1 MKIEYSADVDA
12 LYVYF
17 QEVEVAKSVEPD
29 DGVLVDLDDRGE
41 VVGIEFLDASER
53 FESADAALMLVD
65 SGPNYTSTDDKKIRS
80 ILSNHTRIASLI
92 QDDVD

>member
-1 MKIEYSADVDA
+1 MKIEYSADIDA

-29 DGVLVDLDDRGE
+29 DGVLVDLDDRGK

-53 FESADAALMLVD
+53 FESADAALMLMD
-65 SGPNYTSTDDKKIRS
+65 SGPDYTISQSKKIRS

>member
-17 QEVEVAKSVEPD
+17 QEVEVARSVEPD
-29 DGVLVDLDDRGE
+29 DGIVVDLDDCGD
-41 VVGIEFLDASER
+41 VVGVEFLDASAR
-53 FESADAALMLVD
+53 FDSADAVLMLAD
-65 SGPNYTSTDDKKIRS
+65 SGPDYTVAQSKKIRS

>member
-1 MKIEYSADVDA
+1 M
-12 LYVYF
+12 
-17 QEVEVAKSVEPD
+17 EPD
-29 DGVLVDLDDRGE
+29 DGVLVDLDDRGG

-53 FESADAALMLVD
+53 FESADAALMLAD
-65 SGPNYTSTDDKKIRS
+65 SGPDYTIAQSQKIRS

>member
-1 MKIEYSADVDA
+1 MKIEYSVDVDA

-17 QEVEVAKSVEPD
+17 QEVEVAKSVEPN

-41 VVGIEFLDASER
+41 VVGIEILDASER
-53 FESADAALMLVD
+53 FESADSALMLAD
-65 SGPNYTSTDDKKIRS
+65 SGPDYTSSDDKKIRS

-92 QDDVD
+92 QHNVD

>member
-1 MKIEYSADVDA
+1 MKIEYSADIDA

-17 QEVEVAKSVEPD
+17 QEVEVATSAEPD
-29 DGVLVDLDDRGE
+29 DGILVDLDDQGE

-65 SGPNYTSTDDKKIRS
+65 GGPNYTKANAKRIRS
-80 ILSNHTRIASLI
+80 ILSHHTRVASLI

>member
-1 MKIEYSADVDA
+1 MKIEYSVDVDA

-17 QEVEVAKSVEPD
+17 QEVEVAKSMEPN

-41 VVGIEFLDASER
+41 VVGIEILDASER
-53 FESADAALMLVD
+53 FESADSALMLAD
-65 SGPNYTSTDDKKIRS
+65 SGPDYTSSDDKKIRS

-92 QDDVD
+92 QHDVD